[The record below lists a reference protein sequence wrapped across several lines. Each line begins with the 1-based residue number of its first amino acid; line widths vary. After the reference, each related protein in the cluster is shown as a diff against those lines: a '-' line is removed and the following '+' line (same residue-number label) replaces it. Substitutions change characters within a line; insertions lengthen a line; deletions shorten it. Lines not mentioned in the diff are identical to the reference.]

1 MNRPTDT
8 GAKLAFGAEQ
18 ERFQKW
24 ERSLNFKASDKEC
37 EWALKKGKQLDLA
50 KLTKWPVHLP

>member
-1 MNRPTDT
+1 MGSLMDMPT
-8 GAKLAFGAEQ
+8 EQ

-37 EWALKKGKQLDLA
+37 GWALKKGKQLDLA

>member
-1 MNRPTDT
+1 MKRPTE
-8 GAKLAFGAEQ
+8 KQ
-18 ERFQKW
+18 RFQKW

-50 KLTKWPVHLP
+50 KLTKWPVNPQP